1 MAINDIK
8 SELTSEFNTS
18 NIDSGENIVIE
29 EKGIKLTITKSMIK
43 IQEEKEKMEMVL
55 SNLKLNQPAK
65 VKKIMASD
73 SVLTKKLL
81 SMGILKGEQVV
92 VTKKS
97 VLGDPIEVTIRGYNL
112 SLRKDEASQVLVEV

>member
-1 MAINDIK
+1 M
-8 SELTSEFNTS
+8 
-18 NIDSGENIVIE
+18 
-29 EKGIKLTITKSMIK
+29 
-43 IQEEKEKMEMVL
+43 EEKEKMEMTL

-65 VKKIMASD
+65 VKKITTSD

-81 SMGILKGEQVV
+81 SMGVLKGEQVT

-112 SLRKDEASQVLVEV
+112 SLRKDEASQIVVEV

>member
-1 MAINDIK
+1 
-8 SELTSEFNTS
+8 
-18 NIDSGENIVIE
+18 
-29 EKGIKLTITKSMIK
+29 
-43 IQEEKEKMEMVL
+43 MEMAL
-55 SNLKLNQPAK
+55 SNLKLNQAAK
-65 VKKIMASD
+65 VKKITATD

-81 SMGILKGEQVV
+81 SMGILKGEKVV

>member
-1 MAINDIK
+1 
-8 SELTSEFNTS
+8 
-18 NIDSGENIVIE
+18 
-29 EKGIKLTITKSMIK
+29 
-43 IQEEKEKMEMVL
+43 METVL
-55 SNLKLNQPAK
+55 SNLKLNQVAE
-65 VKKIMASD
+65 VKKITATD

-81 SMGILKGEQVV
+81 SMGILKGEKII

>member
-1 MAINDIK
+1 
-8 SELTSEFNTS
+8 
-18 NIDSGENIVIE
+18 
-29 EKGIKLTITKSMIK
+29 
-43 IQEEKEKMEMVL
+43 MEMAL

-65 VKKIMASD
+65 VKKITASD

-81 SMGILKGEQVV
+81 SMGILKGEKVV

>member
-1 MAINDIK
+1 
-8 SELTSEFNTS
+8 
-18 NIDSGENIVIE
+18 
-29 EKGIKLTITKSMIK
+29 
-43 IQEEKEKMEMVL
+43 MEMNL

-65 VKKIMASD
+65 VKKIATSD

-81 SMGILKGEQVV
+81 SMGILKGEKVV

>member
-1 MAINDIK
+1 
-8 SELTSEFNTS
+8 
-18 NIDSGENIVIE
+18 
-29 EKGIKLTITKSMIK
+29 
-43 IQEEKEKMEMVL
+43 MEMFL

-65 VKKIMASD
+65 VKKITASD

-81 SMGILKGEQVV
+81 SMGILKGEKVV

>member
-1 MAINDIK
+1 
-8 SELTSEFNTS
+8 
-18 NIDSGENIVIE
+18 
-29 EKGIKLTITKSMIK
+29 
-43 IQEEKEKMEMVL
+43 MEMTL

-65 VKKIMASD
+65 VKKLTASD

-81 SMGILKGEQVV
+81 SMGILKGEKVV

-112 SLRKDEASQVLVEV
+112 TLRKDEASQVLVEV

>member
-1 MAINDIK
+1 
-8 SELTSEFNTS
+8 
-18 NIDSGENIVIE
+18 
-29 EKGIKLTITKSMIK
+29 
-43 IQEEKEKMEMVL
+43 MEIVL
-55 SNLKLNQPAK
+55 SKLKLNSPAK
-65 VKKIMASD
+65 VKKVTATD

-81 SMGILKGEQVV
+81 SMGILKGEKVV

>member
-1 MAINDIK
+1 
-8 SELTSEFNTS
+8 
-18 NIDSGENIVIE
+18 
-29 EKGIKLTITKSMIK
+29 
-43 IQEEKEKMEMVL
+43 MEMIL

-65 VKKIMASD
+65 VKKITASD
-73 SVLTKKLL
+73 SVLKKKLL

-112 SLRKDEASQVLVEV
+112 SLRKDEASQILVEV

>member
-1 MAINDIK
+1 
-8 SELTSEFNTS
+8 
-18 NIDSGENIVIE
+18 
-29 EKGIKLTITKSMIK
+29 
-43 IQEEKEKMEMVL
+43 MEMTL

-65 VKKIMASD
+65 VKKITTSD

-81 SMGILKGEQVV
+81 SMGVLKGEQVT

-112 SLRKDEASQVLVEV
+112 SLRKDEASQIVVEV

>member
-1 MAINDIK
+1 
-8 SELTSEFNTS
+8 
-18 NIDSGENIVIE
+18 
-29 EKGIKLTITKSMIK
+29 
-43 IQEEKEKMEMVL
+43 MEMVL
-55 SNLKLNQPAK
+55 SGLKLNQVAK
-65 VKKIMASD
+65 VKKITATD

-81 SMGILKGEQVV
+81 SMGILKGEKVV

>member
-1 MAINDIK
+1 MEIA
-8 SELTSEFNTS
+8 L
-18 NIDSGENIVIE
+18 SG
-29 EKGIKLTITKSMIK
+29 
-43 IQEEKEKMEMVL
+43 
-55 SNLKLNQPAK
+55 LKLNQPAK
-65 VKKIMASD
+65 VKKITATD

-112 SLRKDEASQVLVEV
+112 SLRKDEASQILVEV

>member
-1 MAINDIK
+1 
-8 SELTSEFNTS
+8 
-18 NIDSGENIVIE
+18 
-29 EKGIKLTITKSMIK
+29 
-43 IQEEKEKMEMVL
+43 MEIVL

-65 VKKIMASD
+65 VKKITATD

-81 SMGILKGEQVV
+81 SMGVLKGEKVV

-112 SLRKDEASQVLVEV
+112 SLRKDEASQILVEA

>member
-1 MAINDIK
+1 
-8 SELTSEFNTS
+8 
-18 NIDSGENIVIE
+18 
-29 EKGIKLTITKSMIK
+29 
-43 IQEEKEKMEMVL
+43 MEMFL
-55 SNLKLNQPAK
+55 SELKLNQPAK
-65 VKKIMASD
+65 VKKITATD

-81 SMGILKGEQVV
+81 SMGILKGEKVV

>member
-1 MAINDIK
+1 
-8 SELTSEFNTS
+8 
-18 NIDSGENIVIE
+18 
-29 EKGIKLTITKSMIK
+29 
-43 IQEEKEKMEMVL
+43 MEMVL

-81 SMGILKGEQVV
+81 SMGILKGEKVV

-112 SLRKDEASQVLVEV
+112 SLRKDEASQILVEV

>member
-1 MAINDIK
+1 MG
-8 SELTSEFNTS
+8 
-18 NIDSGENIVIE
+18 GER
-29 EKGIKLTITKSMIK
+29 K
-43 IQEEKEKMEMVL
+43 KMEMTL

-65 VKKIMASD
+65 VKKITTSD

-81 SMGILKGEQVV
+81 SMGVLKGEQVT

-112 SLRKDEASQVLVEV
+112 SLRKDEASQIVVEV

>member
-1 MAINDIK
+1 MDM
-8 SELTSEFNTS
+8 T
-18 NIDSGENIVIE
+18 
-29 EKGIKLTITKSMIK
+29 
-43 IQEEKEKMEMVL
+43 L

-65 VKKIMASD
+65 VKKITASD

-81 SMGILKGEQVV
+81 SMGILKGETVV

>member
-1 MAINDIK
+1 
-8 SELTSEFNTS
+8 
-18 NIDSGENIVIE
+18 
-29 EKGIKLTITKSMIK
+29 
-43 IQEEKEKMEMVL
+43 MEMIL
-55 SNLKLNQPAK
+55 SNLKLNQLAK
-65 VKKIMASD
+65 VKKITASD

-112 SLRKDEASQVLVEV
+112 SLRKDEASQILVEV